1 MIAAA
6 LTFLVFLGLSLWLLH
21 KLPRDTH
28 HVPDDVMARIDA
40 VLPRSQEEERWL
52 KNHDDLVQ

>member
-6 LTFLVFLGLSLWLLH
+6 LTFLVFLGFSLWLLH

-40 VLPRSQEEERWL
+40 TLPRSQETERWL
-52 KNHDDLVQ
+52 ATRDELRQ